1 MKERMPEVGSPAP
14 PFVLPDADMQMVKLS
29 DFKGK
34 NVVLYFYPK
43 NDTPGCTK
51 QAIDF
56 TELADEF
63 TRLNTEVVG
72 ISKDD
77 CLSHASFRDKHG
89 LTIQLLADT
98 EGEVCETY
106 GVWQEKEK
114 DGQKKM
120 GIVRSTFLID
130 QAGILRHA
138 LYGVNPKGH
147 ALEIM
152 NLVKAF

>member
-1 MKERMPEVGSPAP
+1 MPEVGKPAP
-14 PFVLPDADMQMVKLS
+14 AFDLPDADMQMVKLS

-34 NVVLYFYPK
+34 NVVLYYYPK

-56 TELADEF
+56 TELSDGF
-63 TRLNTEVVG
+63 SRLNTEVVG
-72 ISKDD
+72 ISRDD

-89 LTIQLLADT
+89 LTVQLLADT
-98 EGEVCETY
+98 EGDVCETY
-106 GVWQEKEK
+106 GVWQEKEQ
-114 DGQKKM
+114 DGLKKM
-120 GIVRSTFLID
+120 GIVRSTFVID
-130 QAGILRHA
+130 GAGILRHA
-138 LYGVNPKGH
+138 MYGVNPKGH